1 MLISY
6 TLISF
11 NNEGVFMGP
20 TQGPHIL
27 QLYMGRSYF
36 WRGLTPPDFLISHA
50 ASLCCCQTVFSVNDN
65 LV

>member
-36 WRGLTPPDFLISHA
+36 WRGLTSPDFPYFARCFLVLLPD
-50 ASLCCCQTVFSVNDN
+50 SLFR
-65 LV
+65 